1 MYRPRRRGRL
11 FLLVFL
17 ALSIL
22 IITLDFRGGSGGP
35 LERAKDVTAA
45 IVAPIQRGLN
55 AVTRPIGNF
64 FSSIGDL
71 ANLRAENERLKAEL
85 DGIRSD
91 VNEARNLTSENDELR
106 RMLDLEESWASM
118 DRVAAQVIADA
129 PGNFQWAVMI
139 DKGSADGIKKD
150 MAVIT
155 PEGLVG
161 KILDVESSQATVLL
175 LVDPNLGVGSTT
187 EERRLTGI
195 AYGRGEGVDLS
206 LQYVSKEETVAV
218 GNRVMTSNYNG
229 RTFPPGIPIGYVSH
243 VGGDQRASDFQID
256 VNPYVDFAKLN
267 FVFVLL
273 ETGSGSQGSVAAD
286 E

>member
-71 ANLRAENERLKAEL
+71 ANLREENERLEAEL
-85 DGIRSD
+85 DSLQTD
-91 VNEARNLTSENDELR
+91 VSEARNLTAENDELR

-129 PGNFQWAVMI
+129 PGNFQWSVVI
-139 DKGSADGIKKD
+139 DKGSNDGIRKD

-161 KILDVESSQATVLL
+161 KILTVDAHQSTVLL
-175 LVDPNLGVGSTT
+175 IVDPNLGVGSTT

-195 AYGRGEGVDLS
+195 TFGRGEGVDLS
-206 LQYVSKEETVAV
+206 LQYVSKEENV
-218 GNRVMTSNYNG
+218 GVGDRVMTSNYNG
-229 RTFPPGIPIGYVSH
+229 RVFPPGIPIGYVSH
-243 VGGDQRASDFQID
+243 VGGDQRASDFEID
-256 VNPYVDFAKLN
+256 VNPYVDFGKLN
-267 FVFVLL
+267 FVYVLL
-273 ETGSGSQGSVAAD
+273 QTGGDVGEGVATP
-286 E
+286 